1 MTTPELTPIFGI
13 LWERPWVLLLAFAP
27 LLHLWRSGRQ
37 RSIALATAPV
47 FRDMGRGLG
56 WARAVHGVTRLA
68 WVTSFALG
76 AVALA
81 GPRAHQKGQQ
91 QRSGIDLVVALDLS
105 TSMNALDLAG
115 DDVLRRAMTLKEARM
130 RTRIA
135 AARRVVDEFIEQ
147 RPRDRIGLVVFAGDA
162 FPQVPPTFDH
172 DYLREVLRYLR
183 PGLLPDG
190 TAIGNAL
197 LAGVARL
204 QESQAHTKVLVLVT
218 DGDNTAGNVEPK
230 DAAQTAAEK
239 EVRVDT
245 VLIGEGQGMVP
256 VLSDQEGEM
265 ARIGQAA
272 LPANPELLKAIAQ
285 ATGGEAY
292 QAGAE
297 EELRK
302 RFHTILDDL
311 QRSELN
317 DEAAWARSRDLT
329 PGLLPWLGLALLLG
343 LAFRALVPVRA

>member
-1 MTTPELTPIFGI
+1 MTAELTPLFGL
-13 LWERPWVLLLAFAP
+13 LWERPLVLLLGILP

-37 RSIALATAPV
+37 RRLALATSSV
-47 FRDMGRGLG
+47 FRDLGRGLG
-56 WARAVHGVTRLA
+56 WARVVHGLTRLA
-68 WVTSFALG
+68 LVMSFILAS
-76 AVALA
+76 VALA
-81 GPRAHQKGQQ
+81 GPRAHRQGQQ

-115 DDVLRRAMTLKEARM
+115 DDVLHRAMTLKEARM

-135 AARRVVDEFIEQ
+135 AARRVVDEFIES

-172 DYLREVLRYLR
+172 QYLREVLRYLR

-204 QESQAHTKVLVLVT
+204 QESEAHTKVMVLVT

-239 EVRVDT
+239 GVRVDT
-245 VLIGEGQGMVP
+245 VLIGEGQGVVP
-256 VLSDQEGEM
+256 VLADQEGEM

-272 LPANPELLKAIAQ
+272 LPANPELLKAIA
-285 ATGGEAY
+285 ATTGGESY
-292 QAGAE
+292 QASAE
-297 EELRK
+297 DELRE
-302 RFHTILDDL
+302 RFHTILNGL
-311 QRSELN
+311 QRSELE
-317 DEAAWARSRDLT
+317 DQAAWARSRDLAPT
-329 PGLLPWLGLALLLG
+329 VLPWIGLALVLG
-343 LAFRALVPVRA
+343 LLLRVAVPVRV

>member
-1 MTTPELTPIFGI
+1 MSAQLTPLFGV
-13 LWERPWVLLLAFAP
+13 LWERPWVLVLALVP
-27 LLHLWRSGRQ
+27 LIQLWRGGR
-37 RSIALATAPV
+37 RRELALATSAA
-47 FRDMGRGLG
+47 FRELGRGFG
-56 WARAVHGVTRLA
+56 WARWLHVLGRLA
-68 WVTSFALG
+68 LIGSFVLG

-81 GPRAHQKGQQ
+81 GPRQHRAGQQ
-91 QRSGIDLVVALDLS
+91 HRSGIDVVVALDLS

-115 DDVLRRAMTLKEARM
+115 EQVLRRAMTLKEARL

-135 AARRVVDEFIEQ
+135 AARRVVDEFIER

-204 QESQAHTKVLVLVT
+204 QDSEAHTKVLVLVT

-230 DAAQTAAEK
+230 DAARTAADK
-239 EVRVDT
+239 GVRVDT
-245 VLIGEGQGMVP
+245 VLIGEGRGVVP

-272 LPANPELLKAIAQ
+272 LPANPELLEAIAET
-285 ATGGEAY
+285 TGGDAY

-297 EELRK
+297 DELRD
-302 RFHTILDDL
+302 RFHTILNDL
-311 QRSELN
+311 QRSELE
-317 DEAAWARSRDLT
+317 DRAAWARTRDLA
-329 PGLLPWLGLALLLG
+329 PALMPWVGLILILGLAL
-343 LAFRALVPVRA
+343 RAAAPVRA

>member
-1 MTTPELTPIFGI
+1 MTPELTPLFGL
-13 LWERPWVLLLAFAP
+13 LWERPLLLALGALP

-37 RSIALATAPV
+37 RRLALATSPV
-47 FRDMGRGLG
+47 FRELGRGLG
-56 WARAVHGVTRLA
+56 WARVVYVVTRCA
-68 WVTSFALG
+68 FVASFVLG

-81 GPRAHQKGQQ
+81 GPRANQQGQQ

-115 DDVLRRAMTLKEARM
+115 DDVLHRAMTLKEARM

-135 AARRVVDEFIEQ
+135 AARRVVDEFVES

-172 DYLREVLRYLR
+172 QYLREVLRYLR

-204 QESQAHTKVLVLVT
+204 QESEAHTKVMVLVT

-239 EVRVDT
+239 GVRVDT
-245 VLIGEGQGMVP
+245 VLIGEGQGVVP
-256 VLSDQEGEM
+256 VLAEQEGEM

-272 LPANPELLKAIAQ
+272 LPANPELLRAIA
-285 ATGGEAY
+285 AVTGGESY
-292 QAGAE
+292 QASAE
-297 EELRK
+297 DELRE
-302 RFHTILDDL
+302 RFHEILNGL
-311 QRSELN
+311 QRSELE
-317 DEAAWARSRDLT
+317 DQAAWARTQDLA
-329 PGLLPWLGLALLLG
+329 PEVLPWMGLALFLG
-343 LAFRALVPVRA
+343 LLLRVAVPVRV

>member
-1 MTTPELTPIFGI
+1 MSTELTPIFGL
-13 LWERPWVLLLAFAP
+13 LWERPWLLLLTVLPIA
-27 LLHLWRSGRQ
+27 HLFRSGRQ
-37 RSIALATAPV
+37 RALHLATSPV
-47 FRDMGRGLG
+47 FRSLGRGFGAGRLL
-56 WARAVHGVTRLA
+56 HLVTRGALA
-68 WVTSFALG
+68 SSFVFA
-76 AVALA
+76 AIAMA
-81 GPRAHQKGQQ
+81 GPRAYQNGPQ

-105 TSMNALDLAG
+105 TSMNALDMG
-115 DDVLRRAMTLKEARM
+115 GSDVLSRAMTLKEARL

-135 AARRVVDEFIEQ
+135 AARRVVDEFIER

-204 QESQAHTKVLVLVT
+204 ESSDAHTKVMVLVT
-218 DGDNTAGNVEPK
+218 DGDNTAGNVEPV

-239 EVRVDT
+239 GVRVDT
-245 VLIGEGQGMVP
+245 VLIGEGSGVVP
-256 VLSDQEGEM
+256 VLADQEGEM

-272 LPANPELLKAIAQ
+272 LPANPTLLKAIAK

-292 QAGAE
+292 QASEEAE
-297 EELRK
+297 EQS
-302 RFHTILDDL
+302 L
-311 QRSELN
+311 Q
-317 DEAAWARSRDLT
+317 T
-329 PGLLPWLGLALLLG
+329 QT
-343 LAFRALVPVRA
+343 

>member
-1 MTTPELTPIFGI
+1 MTAELTPLFGY
-13 LWERPWVLLLAFAP
+13 LWERPLVLGLGLLP
-27 LLHLWRSGRQ
+27 LIHLWRSGHQ
-37 RSIALATAPV
+37 RRLSLATSPV
-47 FRDMGRGLG
+47 FRELGSGMG
-56 WARAVHGVTRLA
+56 WARAVHLFTRCAFAASFILA
-68 WVTSFALG
+68 

-81 GPRAHQKGQQ
+81 GPRAQQKGQQ

-115 DDVLRRAMTLKEARM
+115 SSVLRRAMTLKEARM

-135 AARRVVDEFIEQ
+135 AARRVVDEFVGS

-172 DYLREVLRYLR
+172 QYLREVLRYLR

-204 QESQAHTKVLVLVT
+204 QESEAHTKVLVLVT

-239 EVRVDT
+239 GVRVDT
-245 VLIGEGQGMVP
+245 VLIGEGQGVVP
-256 VLSDQEGEM
+256 VLADQEGEM

-272 LPANPELLKAIAQ
+272 LPANPELLEAIA
-285 ATGGEAY
+285 AVTGGESY
-292 QAGAE
+292 QASAE
-297 EELRK
+297 DELRK
-302 RFHTILDDL
+302 RFHEILNGL
-311 QRSELN
+311 QRSELE
-317 DEAAWARSRDLT
+317 DQAAWARSRDLA
-329 PGLLPWLGLALLLG
+329 PQVLPWIGLALILGLAL
-343 LAFRALVPVRA
+343 RAAVPVRV